1 MVVCPQYVHIDQDT
15 EIAVCHPEGD
25 LDART
30 SAAFRE
36 AAAQLCGRSRVVF
49 DLSGLVFMDSC
60 GLGALIGGIRRIRE
74 HGGTVVVCSGRRPI
88 SRLLRTVGL
97 DRVVTVEDSFELAVR
112 QLGGSGSTARC

>member
-1 MVVCPQYVHIDQDT
+1 MVVSPEYVQIGEDT
-15 EIAVCHPEGD
+15 EVAVCHPEGD

-49 DLSGLVFMDSC
+49 DLSGLAFMDSC

-74 HGGTVVVCSGRRPI
+74 HGGRVVVCSGRRPI

-97 DRVVTVEDSFELAVR
+97 DRVVTVEDSLESAVHH
-112 QLGGSGSTARC
+112 LGG